1 MSLTALAV
9 ASIIGAIASV
19 ASSAIQ
25 SSQNVEAQ
33 KEANKTNLEQTELA
47 NKLQMDLT
55 AQQQAYNALEAQ
67 KNRDFQERMSNTAY
81 QRSMADMKAAGLNPL
96 LASQIGGA
104 SVPTGS
110 VATSSQ
116 ASANVGHVQAP
127 EQSWAG
133 GITNAVQAMNNMMLM
148 SYIADSRS
156 EAMKYR
162 SDAIYDAAQERNRA
176 YLKARQARSE
186 VYYHDSKGNVTGYK
200 STYNKYNF

>member
-1 MSLTALAV
+1 MSLTALAI
-9 ASIIGAIASV
+9 ASIVGAIATV

-25 SSQNVEAQ
+25 SSQNIKAQ
-33 KEANKTNLEQTELA
+33 EEANRTNLEQTELA
-47 NKLQMDLT
+47 NRLQMDLT

-81 QRSMADMKAAGLNPL
+81 QRSMADMKEAGLNPL

-104 SVPTGS
+104 SVPSGA

-116 ASANVGHVQAP
+116 ASANVGHVTAP

-148 SYIADSRS
+148 SYLAENKANIA
-156 EAMKYR
+156 KGY
-162 SDAIYDAAQERNRA
+162 QE
-176 YLKARQARSE
+176 
-186 VYYHDSKGNVTGYK
+186 TYK
-200 STYNKYNF
+200 STRLASRVAQTQYRQGPNGLTKYNIYHHSY